1 MSEMPARSIQQIYS
15 ALHKVQGN
23 EADERVL
30 KEAYRALTD
39 LCVHFGKLEARVQE
53 LETRRPQ

>member
-23 EADERVL
+23 EGDQRAL
-30 KEAYRALTD
+30 NEAYRALTD

-53 LETRRPQ
+53 LEVRARQ